1 VRIACIGGGP
11 AGLYFAISM
20 KLRDPSHDIEVFER
34 NAPGVTFGWGVVFSD
49 LTVDNIT
56 RNDPVSAQ
64 TITQEFAHWDDIDV
78 HIHGAT
84 ITSGG
89 HGFIGIG
96 RKRLLEILQH
106 RARELGVTLQFNAE
120 CDPADPKWRDYDLVI
135 ASDGINSRFRDA
147 YADAFGV
154 DVDVRPNKFVWLG
167 TSKAFDAFTFAFE
180 ETGHGW
186 IWAHAYRFAP
196 DCSTFIVECSEETWR
211 NFGFDRMDQG
221 EARAVC
227 EKLFAKYLDGHKLMS
242 NAAHLPG
249 PAVWLNFR
257 RIKCERWSSGNVI
270 LLGDAAHTAHFSIGS
285 GTKLALEDAIK
296 LAEVLNRTSPSS
308 RGAAGDAAIQKSF
321 TRRTRSREEETPHP
335 SRSSR
340 LRVKPSDAGAV
351 SVAGSQARGDGPLS
365 LEAALDEYQAERSL
379 EVLKLQNS
387 ARNSTEWFE
396 TLGRYLHFEPLQ
408 FAYSLLTR
416 SQRISHEN
424 LRLRDR
430 EWLEGVE
437 RWFWKR
443 ATNGR
448 SNTTAPPMFAPFKM
462 REMEVANRITVS
474 PMAMY
479 SAVDGVPNDFHL
491 VHLGERAL
499 GGAGLVFTEMTC
511 VSPEGRISP
520 GCTGMWNAD
529 HVAAW
534 KRIVD
539 FVHANSTAKI
549 CLQLGHS
556 GPKGSTKLGWE
567 GNDVPLDEGNWPV
580 MAASDVAW
588 SPANQRPHPMTR
600 ADMDAVRD
608 QFVAAVRM
616 GLECGFDMIE
626 LHAAHGY
633 LLSSFI
639 TRLQNRRTDEYGG
652 SLENRLRYPIEVFAA
667 MRAAWPSDRP
677 MSVRISANDWAGEN
691 GITPGDAVEIGEAF
705 AREGADL
712 IDVSAGQTWA
722 EAQPVYGRMFQT
734 PFSDKIRNEARLAT
748 MAVGNIYE
756 PDHANSILAAGRA
769 DLVALARPHL
779 IDPMWTLRAAAQLD
793 YRDVHCPP
801 QYLNG
806 LSQLARNLKREA
818 EAAAALRV

>member
-1 VRIACIGGGP
+1 MKIACVGGGP
-11 AGLYFAISM
+11 AGLYLAISM
-20 KLRDPSHDIEVFER
+20 KLRDPAHQVEVFER
-34 NAPGVTFGWGVVFSD
+34 NPPGVTFGWGVVFSD

-56 RNDPVSAQ
+56 LNDPVSAQ
-64 TITQEFAHWDDIDV
+64 AITDEFARWDDIAV
-78 HIHGAT
+78 HIGGET
-84 ITSGG
+84 VTSGG

-96 RKRLLEILQH
+96 RKRLLEILQA
-106 RARELGVTLQFNAE
+106 RARELGVALRFEAE

-135 ASDGINSRFRDA
+135 AADGANSRFRDA
-147 YADAFGV
+147 DADAFGV
-154 DVDVRPNKFVWLG
+154 DVDVRLNKFVWLG
-167 TSKAFDAFTFAFE
+167 TSKVFDAFTFAFE
-180 ETGHGW
+180 ETEHGW

-211 NFGFDRMDQG
+211 GFGFDRMSQD
-221 EARAVC
+221 ESIAAC
-227 EKLFAKYLDGHKLMS
+227 EQLFAKYLDGHGLQS
-242 NAAHLPG
+242 NASHLVG
-249 PAVWLNFR
+249 SAAWLNFKR
-257 RIKCERWSSGNVI
+257 LKCERWSHGNVI

-296 LAEVLNRTSPSS
+296 LAEVLNRP
-308 RGAAGDAAIQKSF
+308 GLA
-321 TRRTRSREEETPHP
+321 
-335 SRSSR
+335 
-340 LRVKPSDAGAV
+340 
-351 SVAGSQARGDGPLS
+351 
-365 LEAALDEYQAERSL
+365 LEDALDEYQAERNL

-430 EWLEGVE
+430 AWLEGVE

-448 SNTTAPPMFAPFKM
+448 SNKTAPPMFAPLKL

-479 SAVDGVPNDFHL
+479 SAVDGVPNDFHF

-520 GCTGMWNAD
+520 GCTGMWND
-529 HVAAW
+529 EHVAGW

-539 FVHANSTAKI
+539 FVHSNSKAKI

-556 GPKGSTKLGWE
+556 GAKGSTRLGWE
-567 GNDVPLDEGNWPV
+567 GDNEPLTDGNWPV
-580 MAASDVAW
+580 MAASDVPW
-588 SPANQRPHPMTR
+588 SPANQVPRPMTR
-600 ADMDAVRD
+600 ADMDDVRD

-616 GLECGFDMIE
+616 GIDAGFDMIE

-633 LLSSFI
+633 LLSGFI
-639 TRLQNRRTDEYGG
+639 TPLQNRRTDDYGG
-652 SLENRLRYPIEVFAA
+652 TLENRLRFPLEVFEA
-667 MRAAWPSDRP
+667 MRDAWPSDRP
-677 MSVRISANDWAGEN
+677 MSVRISATDWAG
-691 GITPGDAVEIGEAF
+691 GDAISPEVAVEVGQAF
-705 AREGADL
+705 ARVGADL
-712 IDVSAGQTWA
+712 IDVSAGQTWDGQ
-722 EAQPVYGRMFQT
+722 QPVYGRMFQT
-734 PFSDKIRNEARLAT
+734 PFSDRIRNEGRLAT

-779 IDPMWTLRAAAQLD
+779 VDPFWTLRAAAQLD
-793 YRDVHCPP
+793 YRDVHVPP
-801 QYLNG
+801 QYLG
-806 LSQLARNLKREA
+806 GMAQLARNLKREA
-818 EAAAALRV
+818 EAAATLKV

>member
-1 VRIACIGGGP
+1 MKIACIGGGP

-20 KLRDPSHDIEVFER
+20 KLRDPDHEIEVFER

-49 LTVDNIT
+49 QTVENLTA
-56 RNDPVSAQ
+56 NDPESAKV
-64 TITQEFAHWDDIDV
+64 IAAEFAHWDDIDV
-78 HIHGAT
+78 HFRGQRV
-84 ITSGG
+84 TSGG

-96 RKRLLEILQH
+96 RKRLLEILQD
-106 RARELGVTLQFNAE
+106 RARALGVPLHFNAE
-120 CDPADPKWRDYDLVI
+120 CDPADSRWAAYDLAI
-135 ASDGINSRFRDA
+135 AADGANSRFRDA
-147 YADAFGV
+147 HAESFGV
-154 DVDVRPNKFVWLG
+154 DIDVRANKFVWLG
-167 TSKAFDAFTFAFE
+167 TSKVFDAFTFAFE
-180 ETGHGW
+180 ETEHGW

-196 DCSTFIVECSEETWR
+196 DASTFIVECSEETWR
-211 NFGFDRMDQG
+211 GFGFDRMSQD
-221 EARAVC
+221 ESIAAC
-227 EKLFAKYLDGHKLMS
+227 ERLFAKYLDGHALQS
-242 NAAHLPG
+242 NATHLVG
-249 PAVWLNFR
+249 SAAWLNFR

-296 LAEVLNRTSPSS
+296 LAQVLNRP
-308 RGAAGDAAIQKSF
+308 G
-321 TRRTRSREEETPHP
+321 
-335 SRSSR
+335 
-340 LRVKPSDAGAV
+340 
-351 SVAGSQARGDGPLS
+351 LS
-365 LEAALDEYQAERSL
+365 LEAAMDEYVAERNL

-396 TLGRYLHFEPLQ
+396 TLDRYLHFEPLQ

-430 EWLEGVE
+430 AWLEEVE
-437 RWFWKR
+437 RWFWER
-443 ATNGR
+443 AGVAGK
-448 SNTTAPPMFAPFKM
+448 SAPPMFAPFKL
-462 REMEVANRITVS
+462 RELELQNRITVS

-479 SAVDGVPNDFHL
+479 SAVDGVPGDFHF
-491 VHLGERAL
+491 VHYGERAI

-520 GCTGMWNAD
+520 GCTGLWNAD

-539 FVHANSTAKI
+539 FVRAYSKAKI

-556 GPKGSTKLGWE
+556 GGKGSTRLGWE
-567 GNDVPLDEGNWPV
+567 GNDVPLDDGNWPV

-588 SPANQRPHPMTR
+588 SPANQVPIPMTR
-600 ADMDAVRD
+600 AEMDVVKD

-616 GLECGFDMIE
+616 GLEAGFDMVE

-633 LLSSFI
+633 LLAGFI
-639 TRLQNRRTDEYGG
+639 SPLQNKRTDDYGG
-652 SLENRLRYPIEVFAA
+652 SLENRLRYPLEVFAA
-667 MRAAWPSDRP
+667 MRAAWPSEKP
-677 MSVRISANDWAGEN
+677 MSVRISATDWAGDN
-691 GITPGDAVEIGEAF
+691 GITPEDAVEIGEAF

-722 EAQPVYGRMFQT
+722 GQQPVYGRMFQT
-734 PFSDKIRNEARLAT
+734 PFSDRIRNEGKLAT

-769 DLVALARPHL
+769 DLVALGRPHL
-779 IDPMWTLRAAAQLD
+779 VDPMWTLRAAAALD
-793 YRDVHCPP
+793 YRDIHIPP

-806 LSQLARNLKREA
+806 MSQLARNLKREA

>member
-1 VRIACIGGGP
+1 MKIACVGAGP
-11 AGLYFAISM
+11 AGLYFAITM
-20 KLRDPSHDIEVFER
+20 KLRDPAHEIDVFER
-34 NAPGVTFGWGVVFSD
+34 NPPGVTFGWGVVFSD

-56 RNDPVSAQ
+56 RNDPVSAKIL
-64 TITQEFAHWDDIDV
+64 TDEFAHWDDIDV
-78 HIHGAT
+78 HFKGET
-84 ITSGG
+84 VTSGG

-96 RKRLLEILQH
+96 RKRLLEILQD
-106 RARELGVTLQFNAE
+106 RARGLGARLHFEAE
-120 CDPADPKWRDYDLVI
+120 CDPADPKWREYDLVI

-147 YADAFGV
+147 EPEAFGV
-154 DVDVRPNKFVWLG
+154 DVDERRNKFVWLG
-167 TSKAFDAFTFAFE
+167 TGKVFDAFTFAFE
-180 ETGHGW
+180 ESEHGW
-186 IWAHAYRFAP
+186 IWAHAYRFAE
-196 DCSTFIVECSEETWR
+196 DCSTFIVECSEATWKS
-211 NFGFDRMDQG
+211 FGFDRMDQS
-221 EARAVC
+221 EAITVC
-227 EKLFAKYLDGHKLMS
+227 EKLFVKYLGGHRLIS
-242 NAAHLPG
+242 NAAHLRG
-249 PAVWLNFR
+249 SAAWLNFR

-296 LAEVLNRTSPSS
+296 LADVLNRP
-308 RGAAGDAAIQKSF
+308 G
-321 TRRTRSREEETPHP
+321 
-335 SRSSR
+335 
-340 LRVKPSDAGAV
+340 V
-351 SVAGSQARGDGPLS
+351 SLQ
-365 LEAALDEYQAERSL
+365 AALDEYQSERSL

-396 TLGRYLHFEPLQ
+396 TLERYTHFEPLQ

-430 EWLEGVE
+430 EWLETVE

-443 ATNGR
+443 ATEGR
-448 SNTTAPPMFAPFKM
+448 SNKTAPPMFAPFKL
-462 REMEVANRITVS
+462 REMQVENRITVS

-479 SAVDGVPNDFHL
+479 SAADGVPNDFHF
-491 VHLGERAL
+491 VHYGERAI
-499 GGAGLVFTEMTC
+499 GGAGLLFTEMTC

-529 HVAAW
+529 QLAAW

-539 FVHANSTAKI
+539 FVHANSKAKI

-556 GPKGSTKLGWE
+556 GGKGSTKLGWE
-567 GNDVPLDEGNWPV
+567 GNDVPLESGNWQV
-580 MAASDVAW
+580 MSASDVPW
-588 SPANQRPHPMTR
+588 SPINQVPKPMTR
-600 ADMDAVRD
+600 ADMEAVRE
-608 QFVAAVRM
+608 QFVTAVRM
-616 GLECGFDMIE
+616 GLEAGFDMIE

-639 TRLQNRRTDEYGG
+639 TPLQNRRTDEYGG
-652 SLENRLRYPIEVFAA
+652 SLDNRLRYPLEVFAA

-677 MSVRISANDWAGEN
+677 MSIRISATDWAGED
-691 GITPGDAVEIGEAF
+691 GITPEESVLIGEAF

-722 EAQPVYGRMFQT
+722 EQQPVYGRMFQT
-734 PFSDKIRNEARLAT
+734 PFSDRIRNEGRLAT

-779 IDPMWTLRAAAQLD
+779 VDPFWTIRAAAQLD
-793 YRDVHCPP
+793 YRDIAIPP

-806 LSQLARNLKREA
+806 VAQLARNLKRDA
-818 EAAAALRV
+818 EAAAAMRV